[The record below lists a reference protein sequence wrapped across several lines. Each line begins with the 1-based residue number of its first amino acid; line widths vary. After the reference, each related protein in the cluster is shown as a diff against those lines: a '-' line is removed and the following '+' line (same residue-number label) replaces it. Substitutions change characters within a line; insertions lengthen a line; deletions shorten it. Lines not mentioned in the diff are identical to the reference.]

1 MIKIEVRGQRKAV
14 EKAQKIL
21 GPQLNQLEQMNEE
34 DARLK
39 IQDMIDEHRLAAC
52 IIVNGNSVWSK
63 RRILGN
69 ARRIRETGRLYGEK
83 TPHRELIAGVLYLP
97 AKTDPILSKYFYEF
111 LHQHCGSIAHYN
123 IHGWIAEYPT
133 LDHLKRFFRKNELGY
148 RVIDYIPSYMADAKC
163 IVEAIEML
171 LFPLESYVRSKKRA
185 SFSVWGEKPGN
196 SEKWVQF

>member
-1 MIKIEVRGQRKAV
+1 MLKIEFRGQRKAV

-21 GPQLNQLEQMNEE
+21 GPQLNQLEQMNEK

-39 IQDMIDEHRLAAC
+39 IQDVIDEYGLAAY
-52 IIVNGNSVWSK
+52 IMVNGNSVWNM

-69 ARRIRETGRLYGEK
+69 VRRIREAGRLYGEK
-83 TPHRELIAGVLYLP
+83 TPHRELIGGVLYLP

-111 LHQHCGSIAHYN
+111 LHLHCGTAAHYN

-133 LDHLKRFFRKNELGY
+133 LEHLKRFFRRNEFGC
-148 RVIDYIPSYMADAKC
+148 RVIDYIPSWMADAKR
-163 IVEAIEML
+163 IVEAIEMV

-185 SFSVWGEKPGN
+185 SFSGLG
-196 SEKWVQF
+196 

>member
-1 MIKIEVRGQRKAV
+1 MLKIEFRGQRKAV

-21 GPQLNQLEQMNEE
+21 GPQLNQLEQMNEK

-39 IQDMIDEHRLAAC
+39 IQDVIDEYRLAAY
-52 IIVNGNSVWSK
+52 IMVNGNSVWNM

-69 ARRIRETGRLYGEK
+69 VRRIREAGRLYGEK
-83 TPHRELIAGVLYLP
+83 TPHRELIGGVLYLP

-111 LHQHCGSIAHYN
+111 LHLHCGTAAHYN

-133 LDHLKRFFRKNELGY
+133 LEHLKRFFRRNEFGC
-148 RVIDYIPSYMADAKC
+148 RVIDYIPSWMADAKR
-163 IVEAIEML
+163 IVEAIEMV

-185 SFSVWGEKPGN
+185 SFSGLG
-196 SEKWVQF
+196 